1 MATKLSIT
9 ILLVQEMSH
18 SVVEQDTISRQELG
32 ISLSDPIRTSH
43 LLQALINSTSV
54 TGSMEVEEISVSEQL
69 THMQNLKF
77 RVMSRFHLVQSSLP
91 MVTLLVQQQDGLLE
105 IAPPMVAMRSQYSL
119 RAVLTQLSLRLS
131 KQLLEQPIP

>member
-1 MATKLSIT
+1 
-9 ILLVQEMSH
+9 
-18 SVVEQDTISRQELG
+18 
-32 ISLSDPIRTSH
+32 
-43 LLQALINSTSV
+43 
-54 TGSMEVEEISVSEQL
+54 MEVEEILVSEQL

-131 KQLLEQPIP
+131 KLLLEQPIP